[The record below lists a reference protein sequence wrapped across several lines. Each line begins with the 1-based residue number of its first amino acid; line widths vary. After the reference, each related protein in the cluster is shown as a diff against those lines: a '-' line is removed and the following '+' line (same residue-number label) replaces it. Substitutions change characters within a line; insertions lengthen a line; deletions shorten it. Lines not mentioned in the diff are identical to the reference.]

1 MTAKNKSAKSS
12 RPQKESKNKGKH
24 PVAFMVDKET
34 LDLIDERSKINM
46 RTRKNMMETYVVPAL
61 KDLLPEGK

>member
-1 MTAKNKSAKSS
+1 MIAKNKSAKSS
-12 RPQKESKNKGKH
+12 RPKKESKNKDKF
-24 PVAFMVDKET
+24 PIAFMVDKET